1 MKPVQNKQDDKLNS
15 LFARYRDACLDPEPS
30 TNFMPQMWFRIEG
43 LRDEARRDAAL
54 STLLLRWTE
63 AWVIATV
70 LVAVIVGGFLLPQF
84 QEPPLYEAYVD
95 VLSAADAAGDLAVLP
110 RGEAE

>member
-1 MKPVQNKQDDKLNS
+1 MNPMDDKLNS
-15 LFARYRDACLDPEPS
+15 LLARYREACPDPEPS
-30 TNFMPQMWFRIEG
+30 ANFTPQLWSRI
-43 LRDEARRDAAL
+43 EARRNAAL

-84 QEPPLYEAYVD
+84 QEPPSYEAYVD
-95 VLSAADAAGDLAVLP
+95 VLSAADSAGDMALLP